1 MLLFSLLLYSNTSSA
16 FFSAASDIA
25 DRAISAELVIDSV
38 QELSETVYDDADLYA
53 QLKAVQSQS
62 KEIRETIRYVGNT
75 SDEIEALLKEDDYFV
90 RDMASTIS
98 RVANRI
104 KKGKALVKKAGILSK
119 GGVEAVTATEV
130 MKTNNILQEM
140 NLKDVSK
147 DLEKH
152 REKQRLALIKIK
164 KDADKKKFF
173 DEQFALM
180 SKRQKGS
187 LTYSP
192 FSVSKSRVED

>member
-1 MLLFSLLLYSNTSSA
+1 MLLFSLLFYSNTSSA
-16 FFSAASDIA
+16 FFSAASDIT
-25 DRAISAELVIDSV
+25 DRAISAELVIDSI

-53 QLKAVQSQS
+53 QLNSVQAQS

-75 SDEIEALLKEDDYFV
+75 SDELEALLKEDDYFV

-104 KKGKALVKKAGILSK
+104 KKGKALVKKAGVLSK

-140 NLKDVSK
+140 NLKEVSK

-152 REKQRLALIKIK
+152 REKQRLSLIKIR

-173 DEQFALM
+173 DEQFELM
-180 SKRQKGS
+180 SKKRTGS

-192 FSVSKSRVED
+192 FSFSKSQVEE